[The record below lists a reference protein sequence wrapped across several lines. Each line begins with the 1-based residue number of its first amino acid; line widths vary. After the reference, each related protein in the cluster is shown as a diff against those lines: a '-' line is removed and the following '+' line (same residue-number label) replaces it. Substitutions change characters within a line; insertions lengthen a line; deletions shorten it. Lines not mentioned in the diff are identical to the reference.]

1 MIGVAIAAPAVPA
14 SFGSVAGAQ
23 DTTRARVD
31 TTARR
36 DTVAQD
42 TAAIRARARADSI
55 ARARQQALE
64 RERADSIKPPIARAP
79 IPAPVS
85 IGAPLAW
92 GRDSIAATGAL
103 TLGELVE
110 RVPGVTVF
118 RTGWIASPEM
128 VAYQGAFGRVRVFY
142 DGIELDALD
151 PRTGGLLDF
160 SFIEL
165 WQLEDAVIE
174 TAANEIRIHLRS
186 LSVRSTTPATRVDVY
201 TGDLETNVYR
211 GVFGRRFRRG
221 EVLQLGASQYGFT
234 DLRNLGDAD
243 NTTLWGRLGWA
254 SSTWSVDGS
263 VLRTGRDRLAQ
274 LREEPL
280 DSLPRLDAASTLAYG
295 RVAYGDPQRGV
306 WAQAMAATQNF
317 TIRKPPTIAAIDS
330 LAPDGTPQ
338 LPDTTFGSG
347 DTSSTRPQY
356 LLTGGLTRG
365 PLRLSGAYRLRRINN
380 RNRVTTNAR
389 LGYEQGRLAL
399 SVFGEHAPAA
409 NLLRLDVQGRLQLLP
424 FLAVQGAV
432 SRYAPID
439 EDETPQNPTTLGIR
453 GEVGL
458 RLGRRLWA
466 TAGLMRRDTTS
477 LPAPVVFDTTF
488 IPGAIGSTTATFATL
503 RGKFYRD
510 VGVDVVA
517 TRYENAGAYRP
528 QYDVRSQIYVDSD
541 MRARFPS
548 GNLHILLAVT
558 HEYRTQALFPTTGP
572 EPLSSSQYR
581 TWGLLLEIRLLTAT
595 LTYQYRNFMDEQYQ
609 QVPGFFMPRPL
620 NYYGVRWNFFN

>member
-1 MIGVAIAAPAVPA
+1 MIGVSLTAPVLPA
-14 SFGSVAGAQ
+14 SGGPVAGAQ
-23 DTTRARVD
+23 DTTRARADTAARDTSAQD
-31 TTARR
+31 TTA
-36 DTVAQD
+36 
-42 TAAIRARARADSI
+42 AARARARADSL
-55 ARARQQALE
+55 ARARQAALE

-79 IPAPVS
+79 IPAPVA

-92 GRDSIAATGAL
+92 SRDSIAATGAL

-142 DGIELDALD
+142 DGVELDALD

-160 SFIEL
+160 SFIEM

-186 LSVRSTTPATRVDVY
+186 WSVRSTTPATRVDVY
-201 TGDLETNVYR
+201 TGDLETNIYR
-211 GVFGRRFRRG
+211 GIFGRRFRRG
-221 EVLQLGASQYGFT
+221 EILQLGASQYGFT

-243 NTTLWGRLGWA
+243 NTTLWGRGGWA
-254 SSTWSVDGS
+254 SPTWSVDGS
-263 VLRTGRDRLAQ
+263 IVRTGRDRLAQ

-295 RVAYGDPQRGV
+295 RVAWSDPQRGT
-306 WAQAMAATQNF
+306 WAQAIASTQNF
-317 TIRKPPTIAAIDS
+317 TIRKPPIVVDIDS
-330 LAPDGTPQ
+330 IAPDGSPQ
-338 LPDTTFGSG
+338 PPDTTFASG
-347 DTSSTRPQY
+347 DTSTTRPQY
-356 LLTGGLTRG
+356 LLTGGFTRG

-399 SVFGEHAPAA
+399 SVFGEHAPAT
-409 NLLRLDVQGRLQLLP
+409 NLLRLDVQGRLQLLQ

-432 SRYAPID
+432 SRDAPVD
-439 EDETPQNPTTLGIR
+439 ADDTPANPTTLAVR
-453 GEVGL
+453 GELGV
-458 RLGRRLWA
+458 RLGRMWA
-466 TAGLMRRDTTS
+466 TAGLMRRDTAA

-488 IPGAIGSTTATFATL
+488 VAGGVGSTTATFATL

-510 VGVDVVA
+510 VGLDVVA
-517 TRYENAGAYRP
+517 TRFENAGAYRP
-528 QYDVRSQIYVDSD
+528 QYDVRSQLYVDSD

-558 HEYRTQALFPTTGP
+558 HEYRTQALFPTTGLG
-572 EPLSSSQYR
+572 PLESSQYR
-581 TWGLLLEIRLLTAT
+581 TWGLLLEVRLLTAT
-595 LTYQYRNFMDEQYQ
+595 LTYQYRNFMDEEYQ